1 MGQSAVIIGA
11 SSGIGAGL
19 AKRLAQQGYAL
30 GLIAWRDENLRML
43 AASLPTTTFT
53 RVSDIADCRSAMKIF
68 GDPLQDIGGVD
79 LAIITA
85 GIGHENPDLAW
96 RPEAETIAVNVT
108 GFAAMAGVAMRHFM
122 ARGSGHLVGISS
134 IAGIRGD
141 GRAPAYGA
149 SKAFVARYLQA
160 LRHKVAK
167 QKLPLHITDIQAGFV
182 DTARAQGGLTSC

>member
-85 GIGHENPDLAW
+85 GIGHE
-96 RPEAETIAVNVT
+96 T

-182 DTARAQGGLTSC
+182 DTAMAQGGLTSC

>member
-30 GLIAWRDENLRML
+30 GLIARRDENLRML
-43 AASLPTTTFT
+43 AASLPSPTFT

-68 GDPLQDIGGVD
+68 GDPLQDLGGGD

-85 GIGHENPDLAW
+85 GLGRENPDLAW

-108 GFAAMAGVAMRHFM
+108 GFAAMAGVAMRHFI

-160 LRHKVAK
+160 LRHKVAQ

-182 DTARAQGGLTSC
+182 DTAMAQGGLTSC

>member
-1 MGQSAVIIGA
+1 MARLFKSAAGMGPT
-11 SSGIGAGL
+11 SSRYA
-19 AKRLAQQGYAL
+19 RLGQA
-30 GLIAWRDENLRML
+30 
-43 AASLPTTTFT
+43 PT
-53 RVSDIADCRSAMKIF
+53 
-68 GDPLQDIGGVD
+68 GDLQNRRYTNGGVD

-108 GFAAMAGVAMRHFM
+108 GFAAMAGVAMRHFI

-182 DTARAQGGLTSC
+182 DTAMAQGGLTSC

>member
-19 AKRLAQQGYAL
+19 AKALAQQGYAL
-30 GLIAWRDENLRML
+30 GLVARRDENLRKL

-53 RVSDIADCRSAMKIF
+53 RVADIADCRSAMEILR
-68 GDPLQDIGGVD
+68 DLLQDMGGVD
-79 LAIITA
+79 LVIIKA
-85 GIGHENPDLAW
+85 GIGHENPDLSW
-96 RPEAETIAVNVT
+96 HPEAETIAVNVT
-108 GFAAMAGVAMRHFM
+108 GFAAMAGVAMRHFT

-134 IAGIRGD
+134 IAGIKAD

-149 SKAFVARYLQA
+149 SKAFVVRYLQA

-167 QKLPLHITDIQAGFV
+167 QTLPIHITEIQV
-182 DTARAQGGLTSC
+182 PQQNLWVKTGLA